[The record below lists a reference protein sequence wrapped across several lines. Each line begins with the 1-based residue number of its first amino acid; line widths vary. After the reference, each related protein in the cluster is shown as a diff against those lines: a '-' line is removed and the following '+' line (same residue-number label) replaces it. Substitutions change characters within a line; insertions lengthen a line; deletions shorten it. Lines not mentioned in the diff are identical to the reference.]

1 MDLIICGSNGL
12 LIGDHVPDRTLL
24 KHGGWRSASSTKQIK
39 VEAKALANGL
49 FDHLEVLSNLLHL
62 SYAILLSDL
71 ATLLSYLPSE
81 LVSMMKTCK
90 MNSPPYVYT
99 NVHSRRGSSQ
109 HTLFTACQ
117 KSKLTKL
124 ANKQNLLQRFLLLP

>member
-1 MDLIICGSNGL
+1 MLHGSDHL
-12 LIGDHVPDRTLL
+12 WQLWPLIGDHVPDSTLL
-24 KHGGWRSASSTKQIK
+24 KHGGWRRASSTKQIK

-81 LVSMMKTCK
+81 LVMKTCK
-90 MNSPPYVYT
+90 MNSPPYV
-99 NVHSRRGSSQ
+99 
-109 HTLFTACQ
+109 
-117 KSKLTKL
+117 
-124 ANKQNLLQRFLLLP
+124 